1 MRVKTTRRTSATR
14 DVLGVIVRPENW
26 MRCDSTVPLLA
37 KHSRP
42 LWMRMT
48 AFVLAVVLAT
58 MSIPAAAQ
66 INPAADGKG
75 PSVSTTP
82 SGVPLVQINRPSA
95 AGVSDNHYSQFS
107 TGSAGAILNNS
118 PTSAQTQ
125 LAGWVPGNANL
136 TSGAKIILNQVTG
149 TSPSMLGGPLEVAGA
164 RAQVVI
170 ANGNGITCSG
180 CGFINTNKAVL
191 TTGTPVID
199 SAGNLSSFRVTGG
212 TVSFT
217 GSGMN
222 ASNVERVDVLARAV
236 QLNAALYANQLNV
249 VTGANQI
256 DANTLAATPIAGT
269 SVAPSF
275 GLDVSQLGGMYA
287 QRILLVGT
295 EAGVGVND
303 GGTIAA
309 QTGDLSLSTQGQLT
323 VSGNINAAGNLNI
336 AARSGVSNS
345 GAIYG
350 LQSTTVNSVGDI
362 GNSGTIAGQNQVFV
376 NGQNV
381 SSAGTLA
388 AGVNANGQVGTTG
401 DLTVVAGNRLSA
413 NGQNLAGGNATL
425 QAATIDL
432 SGSKTAANG
441 SLAISATTGDVNLTG
456 ATTQAGQQANIAAPG
471 GTVRNDALS
480 ATQIAQ
486 ITAQQI
492 TINAAALS
500 NRGGSIQQTGTN
512 NTAIQIAGVL
522 DNTGG
527 TITTNATDL
536 AIHAGSIA
544 NAGGQIH
551 LAGNGKLSV
560 AAGALGNQAG
570 SIGSNGA
577 LGINAASIDNTS
589 GVLTSMGTA
598 TVASTGA
605 LTNVNGAIESS
616 QGLAVTAGSA
626 NNTGGRIQS
635 DDASGT
641 TLQVAGQLTNAHAP
655 GTTSGGLIGANGNT
669 QVSAGAITN
678 SGTISSAQQLDVTA
692 TQAVDNSAGV
702 LAADGIAIRAGSIKN
717 NGGTIS
723 QTGTAAGATI
733 AATGA
738 VDNSGGV
745 IAANGPNAT
754 ISSGALTNDQGA
766 ISHAGS
772 GKLDIQTG
780 AFSNQQGTIA
790 TNGDATLATGSA
802 TNSGT
807 IEAQKTLQLTS
818 SSLTNSGAVESVGAL
833 SVNAGAQL
841 ANAGGKILAGTST
854 APTTL
859 SVTAAEIDNSQGALG
874 AGSVSLNA
882 TNLTNH
888 GGSIVQS
895 NPNGSAT
902 LNVANTLDNSNGG
915 SIQVAATNL
924 SLTPQILNN
933 SGGTIAHAGNGVLT
947 VQSDTVTND
956 GGFLG
961 SNGAT
966 TINASTVSNRGGTL
980 SAVGST
986 FVTGT
991 NGVDNSALSGK
1002 SGYIGGASVAV
1013 GSQGAVNNTGSLI
1026 EAATGSASVNGQTVT
1041 NDAGVIRAL
1050 GAAPVTVTA
1059 VGALSNRGGS
1069 IGGNRNVSVSGASI
1083 DNTSGTLAALGDLN
1097 ATSESTL
1104 SNASGLVEAQGN
1116 INANAAGAISNQSGK
1131 IKAVGANSAL
1141 TLSGSSIDNSNGAI
1155 TNAGAGATAL
1165 TAASTITNANPTG
1178 TASSGLIAGNGAVM
1192 LNAASLSNTQG
1203 GNVSAAG
1210 DLTLNTPSSVV
1221 NDGGTLAAGGS
1232 LTVNQPGATFSNV
1245 GGSVSGGNV
1254 ALTTATLDNTRGAI
1268 ANPAGGAGNVGIHTG
1283 TLTNTNGSIGS
1294 TQDLSVTANSLVG
1307 DGKIVGGRD
1316 ATINLQGNY
1325 TYDAANQITANR
1337 NLTFSTTGT
1346 FTNSGTFSSAGNL
1359 TLNAANVVNQ
1369 AGADIAS
1376 GNAADPSAGAT
1387 TINAA
1392 GGDINNAGRIEGNT
1406 VTTTSNTLENS
1417 GSMIGGTV
1425 TANANTLTNDGAAAI
1440 IAGTN
1445 GVNLWVPG
1453 TVNNQNGATIYS
1465 LGDVNIAAN
1474 GAKDANGNLVNQTG
1488 TVNNLSSTIEAN
1500 GNLNVSANQVNNVR
1514 QNIQTTTT
1522 TSTQTAKLLPLPWL
1536 HTGWAGA
1543 SAPFQDVNTLIQS
1556 AYYLNPADIV
1566 SITPMVSPDGVLIQ
1580 KVVVNMPANASAFQ
1594 SAWGSYARPQS
1605 NGGTAWTDGQQQRL
1619 STTSGQQVLYVQTV
1633 QNGQS
1638 NPDQAGGTAW
1648 PDHSLDT
1655 VANVYGSISYS
1666 SQYGDCTTN
1675 CVRLEV
1681 QSQYIDPNSQFLK
1694 GGSPNLSGSNLVEA
1708 ERDATTTTTATTL
1721 APGSG
1726 APALMTSGGAM
1737 NLTIGTQL
1745 NNNNGTIAAGGNL
1758 NIDGQAS
1765 NGSNAKIANTST
1777 QLATTYSFSN
1787 RSGYGSVGGPQVPS
1801 TWVTWTNPTITLNT
1815 GVAGG
1820 TITSNQ
1826 AVTINGGQISNTS
1839 VSATGG
1845 VTGASAQSLG
1855 LGSVSLTG
1863 SAGNGAVSAGT
1874 SVTTTS
1880 SVTGKTTAT
1889 TVSGAVRNVD
1899 GARSS
1904 VLNPVLPSS
1913 GLYKVANSPGVNYF
1927 VQTDPRFTSY
1937 SNFISSDYMLNLLG
1951 INPMQTQKRLGDG
1964 FYETQ
1969 LVQQQITSLTGRR
1982 YLPGYAS
1989 DEDEY
1994 QKLMA
1999 SGVAT
2004 AKQFNLEP
2012 GVALTDAQMAALTHD
2027 IVWLVSETVTLPDGS
2042 KQTALVP
2049 QVYLAKTDDAS
2060 LSPTGALI
2068 AGNTVAIH
2076 GTDVTNA
2083 AGTIAATKNALVV
2096 ADNDIQNLG
2105 GLISGGNVGLQAGH
2119 DIVNQSLTNT
2129 ETAKFA
2135 NSTSSHTSI
2144 GAVGQIQATNNVVLM
2159 AGNSIRVEGAQ
2170 VAAGGILGLS
2180 AGNGIDVGTVQTGSS
2195 VGARLDSQNTSTF
2208 KTTNQVGST
2217 LSAGGNLGLVGGG
2230 DIGITGSNLTS
2241 TGDLTVA
2248 SSGNVNITSASNSTS
2263 DSRHGANSKGW
2274 NSFDLSTQSNVGSA
2288 LSAGGNATVLAGAR
2302 QDTNGNLVLATDG
2315 GAPAKNLTLQGSSV
2329 VAGNNGQGMS
2339 VATLGATGDVNIGA
2353 AQDTTTFNSASH
2365 SSASHFLSHSTT
2377 DTSQQF
2383 TATHS
2388 TGSLVSGDTVAVTAG
2403 HDLNVQGSAVVGTN
2417 AVTLGA
2423 KNDVNITTSQDTVDS
2438 SSYYHTSKSGLMSSG
2453 GVGVT
2458 IGSQSLAQ
2466 TDKSSSATNNA
2477 STIGASN
2484 GNVTIN
2490 AGRNLG
2496 VTGSQI
2502 VAGGNVAMTGQNV
2515 TVNSAYDTYTDV
2527 QTQQARQAGLTVG
2540 LGGGVLQTGQT
2551 MVNDVR
2557 SGAASGDSRLMAVQ
2571 GLAAAE
2577 SAYQNR
2583 GAIGSTASALA
2594 NGNGSQAA
2602 NASGIQLQI
2611 SVGSSQSNSSSSTSI
2626 STARGSS
2633 IIGNGN
2639 VSITAT
2645 GAPGADGKA
2654 QAGTGDIVMTGATV
2668 QGKNVSLGANNN
2680 ITLQAAQSTEQDTS
2694 SNSSSGW
2701 NAGVGIGVNSK
2712 GGAGIS
2718 VFAGGSAS
2726 HGNGNGSSVTQEN
2739 TTVTASKNLTIKSGG
2754 DTTLSGAQIS
2764 GDTVKAD
2771 VGGNLTMT
2779 SLQDTSTYDSK
2790 QNSISGGASYT
2801 FGAGGFSG
2809 SLSANQ
2815 TKINSNYA
2823 SVNQQTGIIAGS
2835 GGFDVNVVGHT
2846 QLNGA
2851 EIASAAPADKNSLT
2865 TGSLGYTNIQNVMSY
2880 SGSSTGV
2887 SVGTGGPIGVTGG
2900 PQLSQTGDNASGTTS
2915 AAVSPA
2921 TITVKSDQQTGKD
2934 STAGLSRDTA
2944 NANQTV
2950 QNTFNLQEVQNNLA
2964 FAQTF
2969 GKTATFAVAEATTQ
2983 LVNNSNN
2990 PQLKALFGEGGA
3002 GRDALHAAVA
3012 AIGAALSGGNVA
3024 GAVGGSIAGDALQAL
3039 AAPIIDQA
3047 VASLP
3052 AGAQDAARTILN
3064 SVVAT
3069 AGGAAGGALAG
3080 GGSQGAIAGAGAAA
3094 NNDVYNRQLHPDE
3107 RKLIS
3112 SAANTIATS
3121 QGKTAA
3127 DQAKIAQYWTDMLTL
3142 VANADVDAQGQQQLN
3157 QTIAQLTQAAQASGN
3172 YQALLTF
3179 QQNLTTA
3186 QQIIK
3191 GMSGQ
3196 TITGA
3201 GGPIVADDG
3210 VLKTFQATGSQ
3221 FNDSSLFGT
3230 PGGTKTGLAIGET
3243 PSSAGVGS
3251 QYYVAPNGPTN
3262 QQLSAF
3268 TNDLVQQAGTPN
3280 GAATPAYPLETVVLG
3295 NMAGKVVAGALGAIF
3310 GDTAETVAAAVSK
3323 PSAAVPVRPVNNLFG
3338 QTLDGP
3344 IVTHTV
3350 GIQDGTLGESIGL
3363 QALKNETNLSFK
3375 ALQNNSGHG
3384 ADGVAIDSSSKT
3396 IWVAEVKSSQNGVG
3410 AAASAQGDP
3419 LTKLETWVG
3428 ASQNQTGAWSAQ
3440 PGSNGALAQS
3450 IRDALLDGYQV
3461 KGIQVQVGVP
3471 APGAT
3476 GATQISIKPWT
3487 N

>member
-1 MRVKTTRRTSATR
+1 MLMSWQTFSGDDFRESSLPFAPENFEKNTTQKRMRVKTTRRTSVAR
-14 DVLGVIVRPENW
+14 HVLRKIVRVENW
-26 MRCDSTVPLLA
+26 MNSRSTVSTLA
-37 KHSRP
+37 EHRRP
-42 LWMRMT
+42 LWVRIT
-48 AFVLAVVLAT
+48 AFVTAVVFAAV
-58 MSIPAAAQ
+58 SIPVIAQ
-66 INPAADGKG
+66 ISPATDGKG
-75 PSVSTTP
+75 PGVSTTP

-107 TGSAGAILNNS
+107 TGSAGAVLNNS
-118 PTSAQTQ
+118 PTSTQTQ
-125 LAGWVPGNANL
+125 IAGWVPGNANL

-381 SSAGTLA
+381 SSTGTLA
-388 AGVNANGQVGTTG
+388 AGVNANGQVGTSG
-401 DLTVVAGNRLSA
+401 DLTVVAGNRLTA
-413 NGQNLAGGNATL
+413 TGQNLAGGNATL
-425 QAATIDL
+425 QAATVDL

-492 TINAAALS
+492 SINAAALS

-527 TITTNATDL
+527 TITTNAADL

-544 NAGGQIH
+544 NASGQIH
-551 LAGNGKLSV
+551 LAGNGQLSV
-560 AAGALGNQAG
+560 ATGALGNQAG
-570 SIGSNGA
+570 SIGSNGV
-577 LGINAASIDNTS
+577 LGINAASIDNTG

-598 TVASTGA
+598 SVASTGA
-605 LTNVNGAIESS
+605 LTNVNGAIESAK
-616 QGLAVTAGSA
+616 GLAVTAGSA

-635 DDASGT
+635 DDASGL
-641 TLQVAGQLTNAHAP
+641 TLQVAGQLTNAHAL

-692 TQAVDNSAGV
+692 TLAVDNSAGV

-738 VDNSGGV
+738 VDNTSGV

-790 TNGDATLATGSA
+790 TNGDATLATGAA

-859 SVTAAEIDNSQGALG
+859 SVTATEIDNSQGALG
-874 AGSVSLNA
+874 AGTVSLNA

-895 NPNGSAT
+895 NPNGSAA

-947 VQSDTVTND
+947 VQSGTVTND

-991 NGVDNSALSGK
+991 NGVDNSVLSGK

-1013 GSQGAVNNTGSLI
+1013 GSQGAVNNAGSLI
-1026 EAATGSASVNGQTVT
+1026 EAATGSASVSGQTVT

-1097 ATSESTL
+1097 ATSASTL

-1155 TNAGAGATAL
+1155 TNAGTGATAL

-1221 NDGGTLAAGGS
+1221 NDGGTLAAGGN

-1376 GNAADPSAGAT
+1376 GNAADPSTGAT

-1474 GAKDANGNLVNQTG
+1474 GATDANGNLVNQTG
-1488 TVNNLSSTIEAN
+1488 TVNNLSSTIEVN
-1500 GNLNVSANQVNNVR
+1500 GNLNVAANQINNVR

-1543 SAPFQDVNTLIQS
+1543 SAPFQDVNTLVQS

-1666 SQYGDCTTN
+1666 GQYGDCTTN

-1681 QSQYIDPNSQFLK
+1681 QSQYTNPNAQFLK
-1694 GGSPNLSGSNLVEA
+1694 GGSPNLSSSNLVEA

-1758 NIDGQAS
+1758 SVDGQAS

-1863 SAGNGAVSAGT
+1863 SAGNGAVSGGT

-2042 KQTALVP
+2042 TQTALVP

-2068 AGNTVAIH
+2068 AGDSVSIH

-2105 GLISGGNVGLQAGH
+2105 GLISGGNVGLQAGN

-2129 ETAKFA
+2129 ETASFA
-2135 NSTSSHTSI
+2135 NGTSSHTSI
-2144 GAVGQIQATNNVVLM
+2144 GAVGQIQATNNAVLM

-2170 VAAGGILGLS
+2170 VAAGGNLGLS

-2195 VGARLDSQNTSTF
+2195 VGARLDAQNTSTYT
-2208 KTTNQVGST
+2208 TTNRVGSS
-2217 LSAGGNLGLVGGG
+2217 LNAGGNLSAVSGG
-2230 DIGITGSNLTS
+2230 DIGVTGSNLTS
-2241 TGDLTVA
+2241 GGNMTVA
-2248 SSGNVNITSASNSTS
+2248 GAGNVDITSATNSTT
-2263 DSRHGANSKGW
+2263 DTRHGANSKGW
-2274 NSFDLSTQSNVGSA
+2274 NSFNLANQTSVGSN
-2288 LSAGGNATVLAGAR
+2288 LSAGGSATVLAGA
-2302 QDTNGNLVLATDG
+2302 QGGADGLTVATDG
-2315 GAPAKNLTLQGSSV
+2315 TAPAKNLTLQGSSV
-2329 VAGNNGQGMS
+2329 VAGNNGKGTG
-2339 VATLGATGDVNIGA
+2339 ALTLGATGDVNIGA
-2353 AQDTTTFNSASH
+2353 SQDTTTFNSASH
-2365 SSASHFLSHSTT
+2365 STSNHIVSSTST
-2377 DTSQQF
+2377 DTARSF
-2383 TATHS
+2383 TGSNAV
-2388 TGSLVSGDTVAVTAG
+2388 GSLVSGDRVNVTAG
-2403 HDLNVQGSAVVGTN
+2403 HDLTVKGSDVAGTN
-2417 AVTLGA
+2417 DVTLHAGH
-2423 KNDVNITTSQDTVDS
+2423 DVTIGTAQNTSQESD
-2438 SSYYHTSKSGLMSSG
+2438 YFAQHKSGLMSG
-2453 GVGVT
+2453 GGLSVSVGNSSAKTTSESSQVTNVGSTVGSVKGNLNITAGNNLHVTGSDLVAGQNVTGTAANVT
-2458 IGSQSLAQ
+2458 IDSATDTAHQSQTQQTSQSGLTIGLSGSVGDAL
-2466 TDKSSSATNNA
+2466 NNA
-2477 STIGASN
+2477 VSQAQGVRNSSNSGNSRAAALHGIAAAGDAATVAGGAATAAMGGTPNIGVQVSIGSSHSESASSEDQAMQKGSSVTAGGAATFVATGDGTPGS
-2484 GNVTIN
+2484 GNVTI
-2490 AGRNLG
+2490 AG
-2496 VTGSQI
+2496 S
-2502 VAGGNVAMTGQNV
+2502 NV
-2515 TVNSAYDTYTDV
+2515 SA
-2527 QTQQARQAGLTVG
+2527 
-2540 LGGGVLQTGQT
+2540 
-2551 MVNDVR
+2551 NDV
-2557 SGAASGDSRLMAVQ
+2557 ALMAKNQVN
-2571 GLAAAE
+2571 LL
-2577 SAYQNR
+2577 NTT
-2583 GAIGSTASALA
+2583 STDSTR
-2594 NGNGSQAA
+2594 S
-2602 NASGIQLQI
+2602 
-2611 SVGSSQSNSSSSTSI
+2611 SNSSSSASVGVSVGLTS
-2626 STARGSS
+2626 
-2633 IIGNGN
+2633 
-2639 VSITAT
+2639 
-2645 GAPGADGKA
+2645 
-2654 QAGTGDIVMTGATV
+2654 
-2668 QGKNVSLGANNN
+2668 
-2680 ITLQAAQSTEQDTS
+2680 
-2694 SNSSSGW
+2694 
-2701 NAGVGIGVNSK
+2701 GVGISAAMQNAHGSGNSDAAIQNNTHIDAK
-2712 GGAGIS
+2712 N
-2718 VFAGGSAS
+2718 SA
-2726 HGNGNGSSVTQEN
+2726 
-2739 TTVTASKNLTIKSGG
+2739 TIISGG
-2754 DTTLSGAQIS
+2754 DTNIVGAN
-2764 GDTVKAD
+2764 VNAD
-2771 VGGNLTMT
+2771 KVVASVGGNLNVA
-2779 SLQDTSTYDSK
+2779 SVQDTTTSTAHQS
-2790 QNSISGGASYT
+2790 STGGGITISQGGV
-2801 FGAGGFSG
+2801 GGSFSAQHG
-2809 SLSANQ
+2809 SANG
-2815 TKINSNYA
+2815 NYA
-2823 SVNQQTGIIAGS
+2823 GVNEQSGIQAGS
-2835 GGFDVNVVGHT
+2835 GGFNVNVAGNT
-2846 QLNGA
+2846 DLKGA
-2851 EIASAAPADKNSLT
+2851 YIASTADASKNSLT
-2865 TGSLGYTNIQNVMSY
+2865 TATLTTSDIQNHSQY
-2880 SGSSTGV
+2880 NADSSGFSAGA
-2887 SVGTGGPIGVTGG
+2887 SVGVTQKSVGPASVSGAGGVT
-2900 PQLSQTGDNASGTTS
+2900 PMISQSDSGNES
-2915 AAVSPA
+2915 
-2921 TITVKSDQQTGKD
+2921 
-2934 STAGLSRDTA
+2934 
-2944 NANQTV
+2944 
-2950 QNTFNLQEVQNNLA
+2950 
-2964 FAQTF
+2964 
-2969 GKTATFAVAEATTQ
+2969 ATT
-2983 LVNNSNN
+2983 
-2990 PQLKALFGEGGA
+2990 
-3002 GRDALHAAVA
+3002 R
-3012 AIGAALSGGNVA
+3012 SGISL
-3024 GAVGGSIAGDALQAL
+3024 GSIAITKPTEQTQDVAGINRDTSNLNGKVANIPDLQNMLSQQSDTMSAAQAAGQTVSQAIGTYADVKRDQALTQFDADVKAGNLDAAKADLNEAQSWLEGGSNRVALQIGGGAL
-3039 AAPIIDQA
+3039 IGGLGGSSA
-3047 VASLP
+3047 LT
-3052 AGAQDAARTILN
+3052 GAL
-3064 SVVAT
+3064 
-3069 AGGAAGGALAG
+3069 GGAAGAGLSAALANQTKSISDTVGGATGSQLIGNIAGNVASGLGGALVGGSAGAAMSSNVNLYNQNNDDGDKNAQARIGLGRKVLNILSNVASQVGAG
-3080 GGSQGAIAGAGAAA
+3080 GGSLEGEIPKVSAGSLASGLAGAAETG
-3094 NNDVYNRQLHPDE
+3094 D
-3107 RKLIS
+3107 
-3112 SAANTIATS
+3112 
-3121 QGKTAA
+3121 TAA
-3127 DQAKIAQYWTDMLTL
+3127 
-3142 VANADVDAQGQQQLN
+3142 
-3157 QTIAQLTQAAQASGN
+3157 
-3172 YQALLTF
+3172 
-3179 QQNLTTA
+3179 
-3186 QQIIK
+3186 
-3191 GMSGQ
+3191 
-3196 TITGA
+3196 
-3201 GGPIVADDG
+3201 
-3210 VLKTFQATGSQ
+3210 
-3221 FNDSSLFGT
+3221 SSR
-3230 PGGTKTGLAIGET
+3230 
-3243 PSSAGVGS
+3243 
-3251 QYYVAPNGPTN
+3251 
-3262 QQLSAF
+3262 SAF
-3268 TNDLVQQAGTPN
+3268 TDKYLSGSGGRWGNAATRALNYNISQDLAQAGYRVTGGGGVASEEYIPGN
-3280 GAATPAYPLETVVLG
+3280 GP
-3295 NMAGKVVAGALGAIF
+3295 
-3310 GDTAETVAAAVSK
+3310 
-3323 PSAAVPVRPVNNLFG
+3323 
-3338 QTLDGP
+3338 
-3344 IVTHTV
+3344 
-3350 GIQDGTLGESIGL
+3350 GTLGGTYVDITAES
-3363 QALKNETNLSFK
+3363 TNGQIIRVQTVTTQS
-3375 ALQNNSGHG
+3375 
-3384 ADGVAIDSSSKT
+3384 DGVTPTAS
-3396 IWVAEVKSSQNGVG
+3396 EQ
-3410 AAASAQGDP
+3410 AAAQRIKFTYPNDVLVLIP
-3419 LTKLETWVG
+3419 KG
-3428 ASQNQTGAWSAQ
+3428 ASSGQINQAIQNA
-3440 PGSNGALAQS
+3440 
-3450 IRDALLDGYQV
+3450 IH
-3461 KGIQVQVGVP
+3461 K
-3471 APGAT
+3471 
-3476 GATQISIKPWT
+3476 
-3487 N
+3487 